1 MFHHKYR
8 YAFIVLLSGYSFL
21 NIILTIGISFF
32 NLTISNLAL
41 FIVITA
47 EVLGVWETNRLAD
60 KFLEAA
66 GAARKL
72 KAHHL
77 IILFVMS
84 IAGVALITFANVQG
98 LYLIMNKS
106 GTASFENFKLLFA
119 LGLRVNLFLH
129 CINAIVFFINKY
141 KESQLETE
149 RLKKDT
155 IEAQFEA
162 LRAQINPHF
171 LFNCLNVLSSLV
183 FKDAD
188 TSARFIGQLS
198 NVYRYL
204 LFSQEKKVVPLS
216 EEIAFLQSY
225 IFLLKIRFGENVIFN
240 ANLPNIS
247 GYYVAPAVLQMLIE
261 NAIKHNIVSAKHP
274 LTVNLSTNGTQIEI
288 SNSLNEKS
296 VKEESARIGLRN
308 IRDRYKLLSETP
320 VEIEK
325 SNDWFRVRVPL
336 LKIESL

>member
-1 MFHHKYR
+1 VFHHKFR
-8 YAFIVLLSGYSFL
+8 YAFVALLSGYSFL
-21 NIILTIGISFF
+21 NIILTIGTSFI
-32 NLTISNLAL
+32 NLTISNVAL
-41 FIVITA
+41 FFLITA
-47 EVLGVWETNRLAD
+47 EVLGVWEMNRWAD
-60 KFLEAA
+60 KFLKNI

-72 KAHHL
+72 KVHHL
-77 IILFVMS
+77 VILFTMS
-84 IAGVALITFANVQG
+84 LAGVAVITFVNLQG
-98 LYLIMNKS
+98 LYLVMNNPR
-106 GTASFENFKLLFA
+106 AVAFENFKLLFA

-141 KESQLETE
+141 KESQLEAE

-204 LFSQEKKVVPLS
+204 LFSQEKKVVPLG

-240 ANLPNIS
+240 AHLPNVS

-261 NAIKHNIVSAKHP
+261 NAIKHNVVSAKNP
-274 LTVNLSTNGTQIEI
+274 LKVNLSTTDTQIEI

-296 VKEESARIGLRN
+296 VKEESARVGLRN
-308 IRDRYKLLSETP
+308 IRDRYKLLSEIP

-325 SNDWFRVRVPL
+325 SDGWFRVRVPL
-336 LKIESL
+336 LRIESL